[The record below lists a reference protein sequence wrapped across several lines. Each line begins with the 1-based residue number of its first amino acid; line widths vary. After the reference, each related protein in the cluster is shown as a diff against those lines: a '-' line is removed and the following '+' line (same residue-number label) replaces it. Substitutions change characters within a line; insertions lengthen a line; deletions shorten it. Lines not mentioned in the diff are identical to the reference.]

1 MTATRTAPVAV
12 ARPGYSGRAASH
24 RPRKVLIGTVALLV
38 IAVFWSSPV
47 LVLISTAL
55 KTQADFGAHGPIS
68 LPRAFTFSNFTS
80 AWQVGQFGVSFV
92 NSGLVT
98 LVKVPIGVLLA
109 ALLSYSLAKLRIQ
122 LRRTLIFFMLLGLT
136 VPIFIAVVPVFTML
150 RQVGLIDNIWGLLP
164 PYLAFGP
171 PFEVLILTAFFRRI
185 PNEMIEAAR
194 IDGASEL
201 SIFLKVVLPLSLP
214 VLTTVAILD
223 AVATWNELVMA
234 LILLSSPGHRTVP
247 LSLLNF
253 QGQFTTDFPALSA
266 GILVALVPIL
276 IAYGFLQRWI
286 VSGLTAGAIKG

>member
-253 QGQFTTDFPALSA
+253 QGQFTTDVPALSA